1 MAAARGRPEVG
12 RTTETEQDEE
22 TSAPQPAAWLL
33 LSAASTGGLVPRGSL
48 PTARPHA
55 PARRKFSFRKWIKS
69 RKQLTSQRPS
79 SWCILLYS
87 HPLALNFPAAAL
99 SCFSIR
105 GRIRESRQVATFLP
119 GLPGLFFLQLPPS
132 LGLHQPRF
140 QGVELHL
147 VPCNSPH
154 GPVAEPQGI
163 HS

>member
-1 MAAARGRPEVG
+1 MVAAECGTYR
-12 RTTETEQDEE
+12 RTCPAGE
-22 TSAPQPAAWLL
+22 SAHGQ
-33 LSAASTGGLVPRGSL
+33 
-48 PTARPHA
+48 A
-55 PARRKFSFRKWIKS
+55 PAPAQRKFCRKWIKS

-99 SCFSIR
+99 PCFSIR
-105 GRIRESRQVATFLP
+105 GRIRESLKVATFLP
-119 GLPGLFFLQLPPS
+119 ELSGFSSYSCPRPSHSAS
-132 LGLHQPRF
+132 LGLPQPLL

-163 HS
+163 PLLAQRIPLCLSVPSPLLGFGELRK